1 MKLATIFTTVTLLT
15 VLSCL
20 SNNLATC
27 HTSTN
32 KIQNLHPIEKTR
44 NENPISKPEALEL
57 IEHSKNL
64 NVLILT
70 LEASG
75 HTSVPLALAEEL
87 IRRGHKVTISTS
99 GNKSQEAVEKVGV
112 AFKSNGPGSNMVEK
126 VQKQKDQTTTFLIK
140 MIPEMSRVFALEMN
154 QFTDMILAET
164 KAGTKWDIIM
174 STDFLMTLLPCLAAH
189 LNIPAI
195 MLGTTMQIYPHTYP
209 AWPWPSSI
217 TGGTNDDMT
226 FLRRFGHA
234 IERILAPTLFSFLF
248 YRPATFSIARVC
260 PELTTTQIVNA
271 PAVYIPNIVPTVI
284 GFEFP
289 RTMTP
294 LTHYVGPVQSEHP
307 ASLSPELETWLANKK
322 EKRVV
327 YISMGSLISVT
338 KEMAE
343 ALIEGIQRANYSVVW
358 AMRKSQDFQLNID
371 PEQFYISKW
380 LPQLA
385 VLRHTATR
393 LAIVHGGAN
402 GVHESL
408 NSGVPVIVLP
418 KMVEQIGNAGRVH
431 HHRLGIHLN
440 QQGLTAEQVY
450 QSIVEIDS
458 GDYRENVRKLQ
469 KVFRAAGG
477 AKRAADLVEF
487 YSEVGYDHLIP
498 AYAKYNWSWVQ
509 YYNADVYALLL
520 LCALV
525 TLYIDYKILKCLYSR
540 CCKSK
545 KQKIE

>member
-1 MKLATIFTTVTLLT
+1 MIKLIPKFFGLLESEMT
-15 VLSCL
+15 Q
-20 SNNLATC
+20 LAD
-27 HTSTN
+27 
-32 KIQNLHPIEKTR
+32 
-44 NENPISKPEALEL
+44 
-57 IEHSKNL
+57 
-64 NVLILT
+64 
-70 LEASG
+70 
-75 HTSVPLALAEEL
+75 
-87 IRRGHKVTISTS
+87 
-99 GNKSQEAVEKVGV
+99 
-112 AFKSNGPGSNMVEK
+112 MV
-126 VQKQKDQTTTFLIK
+126 I
-140 MIPEMSRVFALEMN
+140 
-154 QFTDMILAET
+154 AET

-174 STDFLMTLLPCLAAH
+174 STDFLMALLPCLATH

-195 MLGTTMQIYPHTYP
+195 LLGTTGQIYPHTYP

-217 TGGTNDDMT
+217 AAGTNDDMT
-226 FLRRFGHA
+226 FLQRFGHA
-234 IERILAPTLFSFLF
+234 IERILAPLFLSFMF
-248 YRPATFSIARVC
+248 RPSKSTIENVC
-260 PELTTTQIVNA
+260 PELTTAQIANA
-271 PAVYIPNIVPTVI
+271 PAVYIPNIVPTAI

-294 LTHYVGPVQSEHP
+294 LTHYVGPVLSEHP
-307 ASLSPELETWLANKK
+307 ASLSPELETWLASKK
-322 EKRVV
+322 EKSVV
-327 YISMGSLISVT
+327 YISMGSTIRVT

-343 ALIEGIQRANYSVVW
+343 TLIEGIQRTCNYSVVW
-358 AMRKSQDFQLNID
+358 AMKKSQDFQIDID
-371 PEQFYISKW
+371 PERFYISKW

-385 VLRHTATR
+385 VLRHRATG
-393 LAIVHGGAN
+393 LAIMHGGAN

-418 KMVEQIGNAGRVH
+418 KITEQIANAGRVH

-440 QQGLTAEQVY
+440 KDELTAEQVY

-509 YYNADVYALLL
+509 YYNADVYTLLL
-520 LCALV
+520 VCALV
-525 TLYIDYKILKCLYSR
+525 TVYIDYKILKCLYSR

-545 KQKIE
+545 KQKSD